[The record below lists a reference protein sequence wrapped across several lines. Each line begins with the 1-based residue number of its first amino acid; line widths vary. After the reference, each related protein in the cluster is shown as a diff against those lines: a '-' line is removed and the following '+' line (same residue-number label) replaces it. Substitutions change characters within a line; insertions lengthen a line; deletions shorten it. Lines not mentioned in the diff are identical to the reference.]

1 MLHFTPRGKG
11 MKRNS
16 YIVLLQLLNGEFCL
30 HQVVVEDDDLS
41 AQRALL
47 IVMVLRLIK
56 KKNHHNTFF
65 QIDIDGFGSALLNHA
80 SQFLQLSCSEA

>member
-1 MLHFTPRGKG
+1 

-16 YIVLLQLLNGEFCL
+16 YIVFLQLLNGEFCL

-56 KKNHHNTFF
+56 KKSPQYIF
-65 QIDIDGFGSALLNHA
+65 QIDVDVFWSTLLNHA
-80 SQFLQLSCSEA
+80 SQFLQLSCTEA

>member
-1 MLHFTPRGKG
+1 

-16 YIVLLQLLNGEFCL
+16 YIVFLQLLNGEFRL

-41 AQRALL
+41 AKRALL

-56 KKNHHNTFF
+56 KKSPQYIF
-65 QIDIDGFGSALLNHA
+65 QIEIDVFCSTLLNQA
-80 SQFLQLSCSEA
+80 SPFLQLSCTEA

>member
-1 MLHFTPRGKG
+1 

-16 YIVLLQLLNGEFCL
+16 YIVFLQLLNGEFCL

-56 KKNHHNTFF
+56 KKKKITTIHFF
-65 QIDIDGFGSALLNHA
+65 QLDLDVFWVHMIESCISVFTAFICQSLN
-80 SQFLQLSCSEA
+80 

>member
-1 MLHFTPRGKG
+1 

-16 YIVLLQLLNGEFCL
+16 YIVFLQLLNGEFCL
-30 HQVVVEDDDLS
+30 HQVVVEDNDLS

-56 KKNHHNTFF
+56 KEKITTVH
-65 QIDIDGFGSALLNHA
+65 
-80 SQFLQLSCSEA
+80 FLI